1 MKKLFALIAVIGH
14 IIQATSERKPG
25 KKVKK
30 KKKMRKKGAME
41 LSIGTIVVIVIA
53 ITMLILG
60 IVFVRSV
67 MCGALGLTGDLNN
80 RVKGEINDLFGS
92 TGGEVQCI
100 GVSRDAVRMIPG
112 EVNIV
117 YCGIKAPQAATYSIT
132 LTDYSAVY
140 STQSD
145 IRSWIVTDSWTGTV
159 APGDEDPKKAVRL
172 NLPDNAP
179 EDTIMLQV
187 VIKKEGDIIATQ
199 DLDFE
204 ISRQGF
210 FRAAMC

>member
-1 MKKLFALIAVIGH
+1 MNKKA
-14 IIQATSERKPG
+14 
-25 KKVKK
+25 
-30 KKKMRKKGAME
+30 AME

-67 MCGALGLTGDLNN
+67 MCGALGLTGDLNS

-92 TGGEVQCI
+92 TGGEVQCVGTGGEPI
-100 GVSRDAVRMIPG
+100 RIIPG

-117 YCGIKAPQAATYSIT
+117 YCGIKAPQTAKYSIT
-132 LTDYSAVY
+132 LTDYNAVY
-140 STQSD
+140 STQSE

-159 APGDEDPKKAVRL
+159 APGDEDPKKAIRL

-179 EDTIMLQV
+179 DDTLMLQV
-187 VIKKEGDIIATQ
+187 VIKKEGNIIATQ

>member
-1 MKKLFALIAVIGH
+1 MNINKKAAL
-14 IIQATSERKPG
+14 
-25 KKVKK
+25 
-30 KKKMRKKGAME
+30 E
-41 LSIGTIVVIVIA
+41 LSIGTIVVVVIA

-67 MCGALGLTGDLNN
+67 MCGALGLTGDLNS
-80 RVKGEINDLFGS
+80 RVKGEINALFGS

-100 GVSRDAVRMIPG
+100 GVSGEPIRMIPG

-117 YCGIKAPQAATYSIT
+117 YCGINAPQEARYSI
-132 LTDYSAVY
+132 LLKEIKSVH
-140 STQSD
+140 STQSELKT
-145 IRSWIVTDSWTGTV
+145 WIVTDLWEGTV

-172 NLPDNAP
+172 NIPANAP
-179 EDTIMLQV
+179 DDTLMLQV
-187 VIKKEGDIIATQ
+187 VIKKGGNIISTQ

-204 ISRQGF
+204 ISRQGV

>member
-1 MKKLFALIAVIGH
+1 MKKRA
-14 IIQATSERKPG
+14 
-25 KKVKK
+25 
-30 KKKMRKKGAME
+30 AME
-41 LSIGTIVVIVIA
+41 LSIGTIVIIVIA
-53 ITMLILG
+53 ITLLILG

-67 MCGALGLTGDLNN
+67 MCGALGLTGDLNS

-100 GVSRDAVRMIPG
+100 GVSGDPIRMTPG

-117 YCGIKAPQAATYSIT
+117 HCGIKAPQTARYSIT
-132 LTDYSAVY
+132 LADYNAVY
-140 STQSD
+140 STQGEL
-145 IRSWIVTDSWTGTV
+145 RSWIVTDAWDGTV
-159 APGDEDPKKAVRL
+159 APGDEDPKKAIRL
-172 NLPDNAP
+172 NIPDNAP

-187 VIKKEGDIIATQ
+187 VIKKEGNIIATQ